1 MGSKIASAI
10 IAWLEEQKTA
20 FSASQSEEITMCQ
33 DSLSSVFGL
42 SLPACVANSR
52 GLLKTWSE
60 APLSSSSSSSAA
72 TAAGFETGDLA
83 SPASAASP
91 TPPSAAD
98 EAQAEALKAGGNA
111 ALEKGDVRGAEELY
125 SAAIALVPE
134 GKNSHIYLSNRA
146 MARMK
151 LNDWAGSAED
161 ARASV
166 RLSPGYAKGWS
177 RLGAALQQ
185 LGSLA
190 EAESAFER
198 SLALDPSSTLVKSN
212 IAECKKLQGKGSG
225 GGGAAGGLPAGMEEL
240 APLLSDPELM
250 GIMSKCMSDPTQLM
264 QHVSWARDPLLFHPP
279 PPPPAAQGAP
289 RNNSSPF

>member
-1 MGSKIASAI
+1 
-10 IAWLEEQKTA
+10 
-20 FSASQSEEITMCQ
+20 MCQ

-60 APLSSSSSSSAA
+60 APLSSSSSPSAA
-72 TAAGFETGDLA
+72 TAAGFETGELA

-91 TPPSAAD
+91 APPSAAD

-185 LGSLA
+185 LGNLA

-225 GGGAAGGLPAGMEEL
+225 GGGGGSAAGGLPAGMEEL

-264 QHVSWARDPLLFHPP
+264 QHVSWARAPLLFPTPP
-279 PPPPAAQGAP
+279 LPSPPAAQGAP
-289 RNNSSPF
+289 RNNSPPF